1 MSLVNSNCGFTK
13 LEEVWLGDVYP
24 ASFYD
29 HLPSAVRDAFYTITE
44 WTKEDLA
51 PIEHK
56 LQELG
61 VTVRRPEYLSIDDCL
76 NTTYVINSS
85 ATRGNDI

>member
-29 HLPSAVRDAFYTITE
+29 HLSPAVRDAFYTITE

-51 PIEHK
+51 PIERK

-61 VTVRRPEYLSIDDCL
+61 VVVRRPEYHNIDDCL
-76 NTTYVINSS
+76 NENDNICSTTF
-85 ATRGNDI
+85 D